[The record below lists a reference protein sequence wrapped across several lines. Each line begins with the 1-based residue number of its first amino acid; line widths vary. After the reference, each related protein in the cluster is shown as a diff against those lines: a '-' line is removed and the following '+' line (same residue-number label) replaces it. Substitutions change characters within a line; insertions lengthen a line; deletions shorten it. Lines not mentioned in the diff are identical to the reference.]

1 MAEFDQAVQNL
12 ERFIGLVVNATS
24 AVGQVEDHVA
34 ENGRL
39 FGELEHDAEEGGGGL
54 NDRLEELATTLES
67 EESET
72 VTAIGEVTAA
82 GNDAT
87 QGAGEVETKVEQAAS
102 DLEQVADAVETQLE
116 QANTQL
122 ANEGFEPLDQALDEA
137 QTELESQ
144 AQETEQALTE
154 LATEIGT
161 FETETEAAWN
171 EAEAELDSSTT
182 AMAQEETEIE
192 AEAQEGVQGLERR
205 RGRAGG
211 RPPEPGDGGRR
222 DLRRAGRGRCG
233 PGPGPGAGGGC
244 RGAGGGHLRQR
255 CHQQR
260 VESSATMV
268 DDEALG
274 PLNQE
279 TRRCSPDRR
288 GRDAARRPGAA
299 VAELVRAQSVV
310 GQIDALMNGRRKRG
324 GDPVTSLHE
333 ILPVLDEAAPGP
345 PSRLA
350 EVAKVGR
357 VPPGG
362 GGGGG
367 RAQARRDQA
376 ETLVAQVRQALEALR
391 EKRAG
396 GAKRVADASQ
406 ALGDM
411 AEEHLREL
419 DQVEVQVT
427 AEGEQARTA
436 LGELS
441 PSWKGAPS
449 GPAPP
454 TRRRAPP
461 GSARRGGAEP
471 RSRVDAAVDA
481 MNQAVKT
488 AQQAIADG
496 QDLAEQ
502 GAATPKGAMD
512 RLLGEAQYRLTQT
525 TGTSPTSS
533 PRRRPR

>member
-192 AEAQEGVQGLERR
+192 AEAQEGVQGFDAAADALEAACQSLVTEVDQIYDALD
-205 RGRAGG
+205 AGVAAQG
-211 RPPEPGDGGRR
+211 QAWEQAVDAAAQEAVTFVS
-222 DLRRAGRGRCG
+222 DA
-233 PGPGPGAGGGC
+233 
-244 RGAGGGHLRQR
+244 
-255 CHQQR
+255 HQQR

-279 TRRCSPDRR
+279 YEALAALID
-288 GRDAARRPGAA
+288 DAATPLNDLEPLS
-299 VAELVRAQSVV
+299 AELVRAQSVV
-310 GQIDALMNGRRKRG
+310 GQIDALMN
-324 GDPVTSLHE
+324 
-333 ILPVLDEAAPGP
+333 
-345 PSRLA
+345 
-350 EVAKVGR
+350 
-357 VPPGG
+357 
-362 GGGGG
+362 
-367 RAQARRDQA
+367 
-376 ETLVAQVRQALEALR
+376 AL
-391 EKRAG
+391 
-396 GAKRVADASQ
+396 S
-406 ALGDM
+406 
-411 AEEHLREL
+411 
-419 DQVEVQVT
+419 
-427 AEGEQARTA
+427 
-436 LGELS
+436 
-441 PSWKGAPS
+441 
-449 GPAPP
+449 
-454 TRRRAPP
+454 
-461 GSARRGGAEP
+461 
-471 RSRVDAAVDA
+471 
-481 MNQAVKT
+481 
-488 AQQAIADG
+488 
-496 QDLAEQ
+496 
-502 GAATPKGAMD
+502 
-512 RLLGEAQYRLTQT
+512 
-525 TGTSPTSS
+525 
-533 PRRRPR
+533 